1 MLRTVAETREGRDRM
16 KITPLDI
23 RHKEF
28 KRGLRGYVDVEVDE
42 FLDEVADEF
51 ERLFKENMELT
62 ERLEAV
68 NEKVAGYRRIEDA
81 LQKTLVSAQASSEEV
96 KQNAAK
102 TAQLMLHEAELKAR
116 QLMNESYSERQA
128 VEHATA
134 KLRSAEQEFR
144 FKFREMLQSYLKQ
157 AEEPPPARQ
166 RADSTSDTQA
176 ELARQASAI
185 REAIEREEANV
196 ADADAERWPDET
208 VPEAGETTEPSA
220 QTSPEHPDEQPPSPD
235 EQLPSEDEQPPS
247 PHEPPSV
254 GVAVGPGRTD
264 RILFGERDDLLADV
278 DGEVS
283 ENEFKW

>member
-1 MLRTVAETREGRDRM
+1 M

-51 ERLFKENMELT
+51 ERLFKENLELT
-62 ERLEAV
+62 DRLEAV
-68 NEKVAGYRRIEDA
+68 NEKLAGYKRIEDA
-81 LQKTLVSAQASSEEV
+81 LQKTLVSAQTSAEEV

-128 VEHATA
+128 VEQATA

-144 FKFREMLQSYLKQ
+144 FKFRQMLQSYLKQ
-157 AEEPPPARQ
+157 AEETAPAKTRS
-166 RADSTSDTQA
+166 DSPSDTQA
-176 ELARQASAI
+176 ELARQAEAI

-196 ADADAERWPDET
+196 
-208 VPEAGETTEPSA
+208 
-220 QTSPEHPDEQPPSPD
+220 EQPEPERDREGAAPSMAALQSETGEPM
-235 EQLPSEDEQPPS
+235 PSEPAEPAEVTQLAAAADVPAEEGDDEAVTAGDVI
-247 PHEPPSV
+247 EP
-254 GVAVGPGRTD
+254 GKTG
-264 RILFGERDDLLADV
+264 RILFGERDDLLEDV
-278 DGEVS
+278 EAEVG